1 LSSPL
6 VSQPT
11 GLAPAAF
18 LENCRRLVGL
28 DSTPGHGNLAAA
40 EFAGQLCESAG
51 LHVEY
56 QRESVE
62 GLDQCNVIA
71 RPQKEIPPR
80 EVLFQTHLDTFDPGH
95 FSHWTMT
102 QANPFN
108 ASIYKDVMYGLGTA
122 DVKLDFLC
130 KLEAMKEFARKAMR
144 TPFVLVGSFGAQSGA
159 AGAIKLIR
167 RKKINAVHAFVGE
180 PTQMKLVVAEKGF
193 AVVEIRLPF
202 SPEEVAYRRD
212 HDLSESASSQ
222 SRMFSGK
229 SVHSAAHESAIT
241 KMLTYISQLPEG
253 IALMDIDG
261 GISHSSIPLSA
272 VLEVDPVAG
281 FKDPVLPK
289 ISRVYQS
296 LLVLEKEL
304 QEFRD
309 EGFDPP
315 FATVNVGMI
324 RTSATEVTMTGC
336 CRLPPSVT
344 DAVYESWMKK
354 LQRAVEAVGAT
365 FRVTDYRKGFTVE
378 AQSDFVRATQEIL
391 SQMGLDA
398 GLHKTTAATEASVL
412 NRLGIECLVWG
423 PGQSVGNSHAPNE
436 SIKIGDLKAATEFY
450 RRSLERFCL

>member
-1 LSSPL
+1 MN
-6 VSQPT
+6 
-11 GLAPAAF
+11 PAAAGF
-18 LENCRRLVGL
+18 LENCRRLIGL

-40 EFAGQLCESAG
+40 EFAGQLCEAAG

-62 GLDQCNVIA
+62 GIDQCNVIA
-71 RPQKEIPPR
+71 RPGKEIPKR

-95 FSHWTMT
+95 FSHWNMT
-102 QANPFN
+102 QSNPFN

-130 KLEAMKEFARKAMR
+130 KLEAMKDFVAHPMK

-167 RKKINAVHAFVGE
+167 RKKLNAVHAFVGE

-193 AVVEIRLPF
+193 AVVEVRIPF
-202 SPEEVAYRRD
+202 SPEEAAYRRD
-212 HDLSESASSQ
+212 HDLQESSTSQ

-229 SVHSAAHESAIT
+229 SANSSARESAIT
-241 KMLTYISQLPEG
+241 KMLAYISQLPDG

-261 GISHSSIPLSA
+261 GISHNSVPLSA
-272 VLEVDPVAG
+272 VLEVDLVAG

-289 ISRVYQS
+289 ISSIYRS
-296 LLVLEKEL
+296 LQTLETEL
-304 QEFRD
+304 QEFRA

-315 FATVNVGMI
+315 HATVNFGMI
-324 RTSATEVTMTGC
+324 RTKGAEVLMTGC
-336 CRLPPSVT
+336 CRLPPNVN
-344 DAVYESWMKK
+344 DGAYENWMKK
-354 LQRAVEAVGAT
+354 LQVAVEGVGAT
-365 FRVTDYRKGFTVE
+365 FRVTDYRKGFTVSAE
-378 AQSDFVRATQEIL
+378 SEFVRTTQDIL
-391 SQMGLDA
+391 SKMGLDS
-398 GLHKTTAATEASVL
+398 GLHKTTANTEASVL

-436 SIKIGDLKAATEFY
+436 SININDLKVATDFY
-450 RRSLERFCL
+450 KRLIERFCL